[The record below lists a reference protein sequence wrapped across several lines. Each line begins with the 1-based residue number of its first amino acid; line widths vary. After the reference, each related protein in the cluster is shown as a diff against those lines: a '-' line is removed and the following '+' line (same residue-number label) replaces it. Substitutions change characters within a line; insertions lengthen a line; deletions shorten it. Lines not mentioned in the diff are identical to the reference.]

1 MEENLSRLE
10 YERGDMLLGR
20 GKTLIKKIEIWE
32 EIKFLKAGMPTMRGG
47 VASQVTQRQL
57 RKS

>member
-1 MEENLSRLE
+1 M
-10 YERGDMLLGR
+10 
-20 GKTLIKKIEIWE
+20 IKKTEIWE
-32 EIKFLKAGMPTMRGG
+32 EIKFLKAGMPVMRGG